1 MKDSQSGSMHT
12 YRFKRHL
19 DLDEVQDTLTLS
31 VLGAE
36 NLHGRSR
43 VRLDGWWRLDRQRRT
58 CQIDASTRVGE
69 VIAQLF
75 TGYLAKEFG
84 ESAFQVRRVVAT
96 RAARTIRR

>member
-1 MKDSQSGSMHT
+1 MKASQNASMHT
-12 YRFKRHL
+12 YQFRRHL

-36 NLHGRSR
+36 HLHGRAR

-75 TGYLAKEFG
+75 TGYLSKEFG
-84 ESAFQVRRVVAT
+84 ENSFTVRREST
-96 RAARTIRR
+96 EGKT

>member
-1 MKDSQSGSMHT
+1 MKASQNASMHT
-12 YRFKRHL
+12 YRFRRHL

-36 NLHGRSR
+36 HLHGRAR

-75 TGYLAKEFG
+75 TGYLSKEFG
-84 ESAFQVRRVVAT
+84 ENSFTVRRAEPT
-96 RAARTIRR
+96 RSIEARR